1 MPKTSLT
8 SQNNGSTP
16 PTRAFYSLVFFFA
29 LILKITVC
37 YMAQFEA
44 ICITFVTHN
53 VNFTVDTV
61 YANVISEQLT
71 HT

>member
-1 MPKTSLT
+1 MALHPLQERFTVW
-8 SQNNGSTP
+8 
-16 PTRAFYSLVFFFA
+16 FFFFA